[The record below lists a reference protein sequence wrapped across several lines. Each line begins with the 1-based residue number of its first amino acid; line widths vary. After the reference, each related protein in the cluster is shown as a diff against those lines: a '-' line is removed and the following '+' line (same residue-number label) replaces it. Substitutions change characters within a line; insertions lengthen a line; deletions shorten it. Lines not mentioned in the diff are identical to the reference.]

1 MQGYGSLP
9 LLIVLVKSYYLAK
22 AASSTSEGVP
32 ESFPVLTSIAQ
43 DEYHTDSHELRL
55 KIWFISDTDA
65 NYIAIKWLGAIFFT
79 IHSNLIVA
87 YYVFLSILYG
97 NN

>member
-1 MQGYGSLP
+1 MQGFGSLP

-43 DEYHTDSHELRL
+43 DEYHTDSHELRF
-55 KIWFISDTDA
+55 KIWIIWNADA
-65 NYIAIKWLGAIFFT
+65 KYIAIE
-79 IHSNLIVA
+79 
-87 YYVFLSILYG
+87 
-97 NN
+97 

>member
-22 AASSTSEGVP
+22 AASSILEGLP
-32 ESFPVLTSIAQ
+32 ESFPGLTSITQ

-55 KIWFISDTDA
+55 KI
-65 NYIAIKWLGAIFFT
+65 
-79 IHSNLIVA
+79 
-87 YYVFLSILYG
+87 
-97 NN
+97 

>member
-9 LLIVLVKSYYLAK
+9 LLIVLVKPYYLAK
-22 AASSTSEGVP
+22 AASSALEGLP
-32 ESFPVLTSIAQ
+32 ESFPVLTSIAH

-65 NYIAIKWLGAIFFT
+65 KYIAIEWPEAIFLQVT
-79 IHSNLIVA
+79 I
-87 YYVFLSILYG
+87 IL
-97 NN
+97 